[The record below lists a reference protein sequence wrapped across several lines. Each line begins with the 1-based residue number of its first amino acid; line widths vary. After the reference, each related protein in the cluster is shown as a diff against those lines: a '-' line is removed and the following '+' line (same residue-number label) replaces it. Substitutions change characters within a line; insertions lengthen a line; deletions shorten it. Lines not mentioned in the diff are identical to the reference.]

1 MNNFHL
7 PLVIDKEEW
16 FPWVQ
21 QGLKK
26 AYPEIEGVR
35 VRASFGVRNELI
47 LVEAPND
54 DSTADRSDER
64 EDHDSGGSTR

>member
-1 MNNFHL
+1 
-7 PLVIDKEEW
+7 
-16 FPWVQ
+16 
-21 QGLKK
+21 
-26 AYPEIEGVR
+26 
-35 VRASFGVRNELI
+35 LI